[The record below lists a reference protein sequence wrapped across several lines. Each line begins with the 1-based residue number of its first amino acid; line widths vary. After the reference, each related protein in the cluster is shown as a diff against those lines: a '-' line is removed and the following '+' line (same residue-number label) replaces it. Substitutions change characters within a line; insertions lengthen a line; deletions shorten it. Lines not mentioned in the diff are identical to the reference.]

1 MNRSQLLTLIIY
13 LLFVSKPILA
23 IPFEDVSSEVA
34 TPSPSALTLRL
45 TTHSPQPSSC
55 RFHPGPRLQSRANM
69 QTVTTIIRFDSIA
82 YGLIFTGFTQALP
95 IKTAALALEA
105 IYFDIQYSLTPYGRW
120 YNLPPQSRVFL
131 KIGEMY
137 LLFEAADSTRVVPWG
152 LVREWARVMKRLIA
166 LGGFVGFYT
175 ASFRRLV
182 GEDVIDYWVMA
193 GIGNPDPRAAAAA

>member
-1 MNRSQLLTLIIY
+1 MNCSYLLTLITY
-13 LLFVSKPILA
+13 LLFVSKLVLA
-23 IPFEDVSSEVA
+23 IPFKDVASEVA
-34 TPSPSALTLRL
+34 TPSPSALTLRQ
-45 TTHSPQPSSC
+45 TTHRPPPSSR
-55 RFHPGPRLQSRANM
+55 RFHPSPRLESRANM
-69 QTVTTIIRFDSIA
+69 QTVATIIHFDALA
-82 YGLIFTGFTQALP
+82 YGLIFTGFTQTLP

-175 ASFRRLV
+175 ATFRRLV